1 MSSEN
6 ALATAKSSADESL
19 NGATMN
25 HDNLLAGRA
34 RQLSAAAPAAAA
46 THVISFDSGH
56 AFPGVL
62 PDLTAEADAALSQ
75 YRPETLQ
82 YAPRPGLAELRN
94 WIAEYMR
101 ADGGCDVAVENVLV
115 TNGAKHALELV
126 CRLLL
131 DPGDPIVVTAPTYFT
146 AIPIFKSY
154 GVEFIEVSQDSE
166 GLCVAQLE
174 EVLNSRSR
182 AGLRPPKFIYDVPDF
197 HNPTGVTMS
206 RSRREAL
213 IALAERNR
221 ILLVEDSPYRK
232 VRFEG
237 DSLPS
242 WKALNQGNSVLSL
255 GTFSKLLAPGMRV
268 GWVAGSPAL
277 INRMIR
283 LKSDGGSCPLTQRM
297 ILEFCKGGRLQGH
310 IARVQQVYREHRDC
324 MVAAVRRELPQ
335 AAMTV
340 PHGGYYVWLTLP
352 EHVDGDL
359 LAVRAHQRKVIFIP
373 GSKFFAAT
381 SVASRKRYIRLAYSH
396 ATPQEI
402 DEGVKILGEVYRALD

>member
-6 ALATAKSSADESL
+6 ALATAKTDAKESFSD
-19 NGATMN
+19 AAMN
-25 HDNLLAGRA
+25 HYDLLAGRA
-34 RQLSAAAPAAAA
+34 RQLSSAAPAAPG
-46 THVISFDSGH
+46 HNVISFDSGH

-62 PDLTAEADAALSQ
+62 PDLAAEADAALSQ
-75 YRPETLQ
+75 FRPETLQ
-82 YAPRPGLAELRN
+82 YAPRPGLAELRQ
-94 WIAEYMR
+94 WIADYTR
-101 ADGGCDVAVENVLV
+101 ADGGCDVTAENVLV

-126 CRLLL
+126 CRLFL
-131 DPGDPIVVTAPTYFT
+131 DPGDPIVVTSPTYFT

-154 GVEFIEVSQDSE
+154 GVEFIEISQDCE

-174 EVLNSRSR
+174 EVLVSRNH

-206 RSRREAL
+206 RGRREAL

-221 ILLVEDSPYRK
+221 IFLVEDSPYRK
-232 VRFEG
+232 VRFES

-242 WKALNQGNSVLSL
+242 LKALDQGDCVLSL

-268 GWVAGSPAL
+268 GWVAASPAL
-277 INRMIR
+277 INRMIQ
-283 LKSDGGSCPLTQRM
+283 LKSDGGSCPLTQRI
-297 ILEFCKGGRLQGH
+297 ILEFCKNGRLQAH

-324 MVAAVRRELPQ
+324 MVAAVRRELRE
-335 AAMTV
+335 AAMKV

-352 EHVDGDL
+352 KHVDGDL
-359 LAVRAHQRKVIFIP
+359 LALHAQKRNVVFIP

-381 SVASRKRYIRLAYSH
+381 GTASRKRYIRLAYSH
-396 ATPQEI
+396 ATPREI
-402 DEGVKILGEVYRALD
+402 DEGVKILGEVYRTLN